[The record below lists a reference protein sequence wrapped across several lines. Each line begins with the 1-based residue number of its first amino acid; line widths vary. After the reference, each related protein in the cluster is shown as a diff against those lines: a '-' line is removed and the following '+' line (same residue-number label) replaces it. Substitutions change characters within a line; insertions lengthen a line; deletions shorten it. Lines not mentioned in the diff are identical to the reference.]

1 MTTADINGGTIDE
14 TTIATSDI
22 TVGSG
27 KTLNVSDG
35 NLTLADNQISGDK
48 VEGGTINAITIT
60 TLGSATVNSTT
71 VNSTTVDT
79 TNIEVTNIK
88 AKDGTSCATIADS
101 TGVITIPSSVLTTA
115 DINGGTIDGTII
127 GGASRATGNFTTL
140 NASGA
145 LSCGAITST
154 GNSSMEKLTV
164 DSVVLDGTSITNGTA
179 TLNAGALSG
188 VTNLT
193 MSGSLVGPNEFVIDP
208 LATGDASGTVIIRGS
223 LQVNGTTTTVNSTQV
238 DISDISL
245 KLASNASG
253 ANLNGAG
260 IELGSDGS
268 VTFQYQYSTTSW
280 LSNKEII
287 GPSQDP
293 QRAYALAN
301 KKYVDDQITSVTN
314 SITRNIVFKKSNQLD
329 KVVNKTSGE
338 QDLSGSGY
346 IVQIDNVAADS
357 NVRVSMNIGYITSW
371 EADQTISFHV
381 YRGDSKIAEDL
392 YIGNGNAAGPAV
404 GKWSFDFIDADA
416 GTGTNI
422 YSLRMT
428 LNGSDYDYD
437 SGILG
442 TTAFVPITDGN
453 EYKMSN
459 SIVVEELY

>member
-1 MTTADINGGTIDE
+1 MIFSTDTLTATKIGAFEAAGAINFASQAMTNVDINSGAIDGA
-14 TTIATSDI
+14 IIGANSAAAATF
-22 TVGSG
+22 T
-27 KTLNVSDG
+27 
-35 NLTLADNQISGDK
+35 
-48 VEGGTINAITIT
+48 
-60 TLGSATVNSTT
+60 
-71 VNSTTVDT
+71 
-79 TNIEVTNIK
+79 
-88 AKDGTSCATIADS
+88 
-101 TGVITIPSSVLTTA
+101 
-115 DINGGTIDGTII
+115 DIN
-127 GGASRATGNFTTL
+127 
-140 NASGA
+140 
-145 LSCGAITST
+145 
-154 GNSSMEKLTV
+154 
-164 DSVVLDGTSITNGTA
+164 
-179 TLNAGALSG
+179 
-188 VTNLT
+188 

-245 KLASNASG
+245 KLASNTSVE
-253 ANLNGAG
+253 ANLDGAG
-260 IELGSDGS
+260 IELGSS
-268 VTFQYQYSTTSW
+268 SNVTFQYQFNTSSW

-301 KKYVDDQITSVTN
+301 KKYVDDQITSVSN